1 MAGTQRGQILLEV
14 KWTNLTPKKARSA
27 ADALRDAS
35 QTRPASAER
44 MRALRERQRKG
55 LLVVPFQIR
64 DSEIHALVRR
74 GLLDAGLR
82 HDRWR
87 G

>member
-1 MAGTQRGQILLEV
+1 M
-14 KWTNLTPKKARSA
+14 
-27 ADALRDAS
+27 LRDAS
-35 QTRPASAER
+35 HPRPRSGER

-55 LLVVPFQIR
+55 LVVVPFQIR

-82 HDRWR
+82 HDRWEIAR
-87 G
+87 ALGTLLDQVLAR